1 MKKRTKW
8 TVAGAVGLA
17 VLIIG
22 VTSAMKGRNKA
33 TEVRIEKVQRRD
45 LVASVTASGQ
55 VQPHTKVDISAD
67 ISGRIVRLAVKEGQ
81 MVTAGQFLLEID
93 PAQYRAAV
101 ERAVAAVASAKAQA
115 AQAKPALLQA
125 QRNYDRLLAL
135 KKANPTL
142 VSDEQLEQLRTQVD
156 VNEATLEAANHAVDQ
171 ASASLRDSQSL
182 LSKTTIVA
190 PMSGRV
196 TRLNVEQG
204 ETAIQGTFNKD
215 AATMLTISDMSVLE
229 TKVKVDETDVS
240 RIKIGDSTVV
250 QLDAFPDTT
259 FVGRV
264 TEISN
269 SSVKAAST
277 GGTGGSTDQAIDY
290 EVTIQLL
297 NAPPETRPDF
307 SATAKIITSIRNNVL
322 SIPIIALTVRED
334 SVKPDTALTLA
345 KRAPAK
351 QVGKRDIEGVF
362 VVGPN
367 NKVAFRPVKVGIA
380 GEKFFEVLS
389 GLKEGETIVGGTYQA
404 IRELK
409 DGATVRAQKE
419 QPRKS
424 GDVAKS

>member
-8 TVAGAVGLA
+8 SVAGVIVLA
-17 VLIIG
+17 IVIIG

-33 TEVRIEKVQRRD
+33 VEVRVEKVQKRD

-55 VQPHTKVDISAD
+55 VQPHSRVDVSAD

-81 MVTAGQFLLEID
+81 MVTRGQFLLEID
-93 PAQYRAAV
+93 PSQYRANV
-101 ERAVAAVASAKAQA
+101 ERAMAAVASARSQA
-115 AQAKPALLQA
+115 AQAKPNLSQA

-142 VSDEQLEQLRTQVD
+142 VSDEQVEQLRTQVE
-156 VNEATLEAANHAVDQ
+156 VAQAQLEAASHAIDQ
-171 ASASLRDSQSL
+171 ATASLRDAQSSM
-182 LSKTTIVA
+182 SKTTIVA
-190 PMSGRV
+190 PMSGRI
-196 TRLNVEQG
+196 TRLSVEEG

-215 AATMLTISDMSVLE
+215 AATMLTIADMSVLE

-240 RIKIGDSTVV
+240 RIKLGDSTVV

-264 TEISN
+264 SEISN
-269 SSVKAAST
+269 SSVKAGTT
-277 GGTGGSTDQAIDY
+277 GGTGGAADQAIDY

-307 SATAKIITSIRNNVL
+307 SATAKIITQTRTGAL
-322 SIPIIALTVRED
+322 AIPIIALTVRED

-345 KRAPAK
+345 RRAPAK
-351 QVGKRDIEGVF
+351 EVGKRDVEGVF
-362 VVGPN
+362 VIGAN
-367 NKVAFRPVKVGIA
+367 NKVSFRPVKVGIA
-380 GEKFFEVLS
+380 GERYFEVLT
-389 GLKEGETIVGGTYQA
+389 GLKEGENIVGGTYQA

-419 QPRKS
+419 TPKKP
-424 GDVAKS
+424 GEPAKS

>member
-8 TVAGAVGLA
+8 TVAGAIGLA

-93 PAQYRAAV
+93 PSQYRASV
-101 ERAVAAVASAKAQA
+101 ERSVAAVASAKAQA

-125 QRNYDRLLAL
+125 QRNYDRLMAL

-142 VSDEQLEQLRTQVD
+142 VSDEQIEQLRTQVE

-171 ASASLRDSQSL
+171 ANASMRDAQSL

-196 TRLNVEQG
+196 TRLSVEQG

-259 FVGRV
+259 FIGRV
-264 TEISN
+264 TDISN

-345 KRAPAK
+345 KRAPTK
-351 QVGKRDIEGVF
+351 QVGKRDVEGVF
-362 VVGPN
+362 VVGAN
-367 NKVAFRPVKVGIA
+367 NKVAFRPVRVGIA
-380 GEKFFEVLS
+380 GEKFFEVVN

-419 QPRKS
+419 QPKKP
-424 GDVAKS
+424 GEAAKS